1 MSQHYDLYASLGLNR
16 EASCEELG
24 AKLSARL
31 ETLRQ
36 EGAGPDSPQVD
47 EVSTARAIFS
57 DPQLRH
63 IHDARLD
70 DPEATPIDIP
80 ALHELA
86 ASGAGSQDE
95 SNEPAGST
103 AVPVSEAETTKVR
116 VDDAPANKPGAYAEP
131 EVKDHEAPRLG
142 EQPEGAAH
150 EADEDKAHED
160 HQNHEAP
167 QFAQPGQAG
176 PQAPNFQQFG
186 QRGQQGPQFQ
196 QQNQQPQQLPKP
208 PKQYKVRD
216 ADEPAS
222 TFKERLAQLPTL
234 PKALVFTALG
244 CAAVSLLMVLVTP
257 FVAGSMAASLVESF
271 NDEVG
276 RSSDGLFELSRSD
289 VAGFKEGARGI
300 VMLLAQPLSFLLF
313 TVIGFQALS
322 IAHGVLRPRDEIHQW
337 ALVASSA
344 FVAVGALVAALAM
357 PVRIIWI
364 TLIVLVYAIALI
376 VLLVLPDTRA
386 WFQGKIREEIPQQQF
401 QQPQN
406 QFQAPQGQSGP
417 QQPQQNQFQQPQP
430 GQFPQSG
437 PFQQPQ
443 QGQFPQGPQFG
454 QPGEFGQPQQP
465 QPGQFPQSGPFQQP
479 QQGQFP
485 QGPQFGQPQPGQFPQ
500 GPQGPQFPQ
509 GPQGQQNPGSA
520 ENR

>member
-24 AKLSARL
+24 AQLSARL

-86 ASGAGSQDE
+86 ASGVGSQDE
-95 SNEPAGST
+95 SDESAGST

-116 VDDAPANKPGAYAEP
+116 VDEAPADKPGAHAEP

-150 EADEDKAHED
+150 KADEDKAHEG
-160 HQNHEAP
+160 HQNHEVP
-167 QFAQPGQAG
+167 QFAQPGQPGQAG
-176 PQAPNFQQFG
+176 PQGPQNQQAPNFQQPG
-186 QRGQQGPQFQ
+186 QPGQQGPQPQ
-196 QQNQQPQQLPKP
+196 QQNQQPQQPPKP

-222 TFKERLAQLPTL
+222 TFKARLAQLPTL

-244 CAAVSLLMVLVTP
+244 GFVVFLLGIFILPVIVYAAFDSGESDALGISDAFTGGAVLAAIPVSFALCFGLCLHALALILMV
-257 FVAGSMAASLVESF
+257 MR
-271 NDEVG
+271 G
-276 RSSDGLFELSRSD
+276 RSELNN
-289 VAGFKEGARGI
+289 
-300 VMLLAQPLSFLLF
+300 
-313 TVIGFQALS
+313 
-322 IAHGVLRPRDEIHQW
+322 W
-337 ALVASSA
+337 ALIASTA
-344 FVAVGALVAALAM
+344 
-357 PVRIIWI
+357 P
-364 TLIVLVYAIALI
+364 IVLGSLMAIFSINLEMSWTAIFALLYAIALI
-376 VLLVLPDTRA
+376 VMLAMPDTRA
-386 WFQGKIREEIPQQQF
+386 WFQGKIREEIPQPQF

-406 QFQAPQGQSGP
+406 QFQAPQGQFGP
-417 QQPQQNQFQQPQP
+417 QQPQPNQFQQPQPNQFQQPQP

-443 QGQFPQGPQFG
+443 PGQFPQGPQGPQFG
-454 QPGEFGQPQQP
+454 QPGPFGQPQQP
-465 QPGQFPQSGPFQQP
+465 QQGQFPQSGPFQQP

-500 GPQGPQFPQ
+500 GPQG
-509 GPQGQQNPGSA
+509 QQNPGSA